1 MNETVNDGDSEQE
14 VRDDNYI
21 RGSIIITDIVSA
33 AAVVVE
39 TVILESEIPCCR
51 LWELFDNWWLNYG
64 EFVFLSCN

>member
-39 TVILESEIPCCR
+39 TVILKSEI
-51 LWELFDNWWLNYG
+51 
-64 EFVFLSCN
+64 S